1 MSTVGR
7 RRRRNNGDNRRVR
20 RRLNP
25 PERSMVT
32 LRVYSSNYSLMMSP
46 NENVVFPME
55 LVPNELQLYL
65 EERFFPSFICPLT
78 GIIYNYPPGVV
89 YKEGDKYYLEI
100 ALADLQDPPDRK
112 SVV

>member
-1 MSTVGR
+1 MSR
-7 RRRRNNGDNRRVR
+7 RRRTDNNNRNRNQR

-25 PERSMVT
+25 PERPMVT

-46 NENVVFPME
+46 DHRVFPME

-78 GIIYNYPPGVV
+78 GIISNYPPGVI
-89 YKEGDKYYLEI
+89 YKEEDKYYLEI
-100 ALADLQDPPDRK
+100 AYLVQGIGM
-112 SVV
+112 